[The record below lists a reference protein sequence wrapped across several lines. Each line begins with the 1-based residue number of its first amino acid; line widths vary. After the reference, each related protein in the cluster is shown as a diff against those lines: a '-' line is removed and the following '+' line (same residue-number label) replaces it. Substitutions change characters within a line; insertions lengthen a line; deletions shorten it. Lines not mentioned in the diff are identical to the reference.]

1 MDSTN
6 RRNNRKWR
14 VLSWNIRGINSSNK
28 WSAAKSKINESAC
41 DIVCLQEKKRAS
53 FDQAYVKNF
62 YPPSFDRFEYAPST
76 GASGGF
82 IIA

>member
-1 MDSTN
+1 MNQHVTLYVF
-6 RRNNRKWR
+6 K
-14 VLSWNIRGINSSNK
+14 
-28 WSAAKSKINESAC
+28 
-41 DIVCLQEKKRAS
+41 KKRAS

-62 YPPSFDRFEYAPST
+62 CPPSFDRFEYAPST